1 MLQVLSIISILIA
14 VGCLIYLLTER
25 LRNWF
30 SERRQIREAKR
41 KNKELEKYRRLEE
54 KRQRSLPNV
63 DAADARLERAED
75 DEILRTVG
83 RFGYALL
90 FIWEAFLILPLA
102 WGEIFGGPDWPQP
115 SFIHLLR
122 VTVGYPLVVFLL
134 WRLLFRIRRRY
145 ARST

>member
-1 MLQVLSIISILIA
+1 MLQALSILSTLIA
-14 VGCLIYLLTER
+14 LGCLIYLLMER
-25 LRNWF
+25 LRHWL
-30 SERRQIREAKR
+30 SARHQIREAKKTKKKR
-41 KNKELEKYRRLEE
+41 ERSRRIDE
-54 KRQRSLPNV
+54 KRQRSPPNV

-75 DEILRTVG
+75 DEILRNIG

-90 FIWEAFLILPLA
+90 FIWEAALILPVA
-102 WGEIFGGPDWPQP
+102 WGEAFGGPDWSPP

-134 WRLLFRIRRRY
+134 WRLLLRIRRRF

>member
-1 MLQVLSIISILIA
+1 MLQVLSIIGTLIA
-14 VGCLIYLLTER
+14 LGCLIYLLTES
-25 LRNWF
+25 LRNWL
-30 SERRQIREAKR
+30 SGRRQIRQAKK
-41 KNKELEKYRRLEE
+41 KNKKLEKIRRREE
-54 KRQRSLPNV
+54 KRQTSPPNV

-75 DEILRTVG
+75 DEILRTIG

-90 FIWEAFLILPLA
+90 FIWEAFLILPIA

-134 WRLLFRIRRRY
+134 WRLLLRIRQRF